1 LPVYIVT
8 YHGNIT
14 AIIHLMESFMTI
26 SHYIGGSAVAGTSGR
41 SQDVFNPAT
50 GKAIDVVPLASVS
63 EVNHAIENAAA
74 ALPNWANTPAAKRAQ
89 VMFNFRTLLR
99 DNLDEL
105 ATLVSSQHGKTF
117 DDAKGEVARGVEVVE
132 FACGIPHVLKGEYSP
147 QVAGGVDS
155 YSMRQPVGVVA
166 GITPFNFP
174 AMVPMWMFPMAL
186 ATGNTFVLK
195 PSERDPGA
203 SMLIAKLLS
212 EAGLPD
218 GVFNVIHGDKEAV
231 DAILDHPEIAAI
243 SFVGSTPIGKYIY
256 SRGCANGKRVQA
268 LCGAKNHMII
278 MPDADM
284 DQAVDAAMG
293 AAFGSAGER
302 CMAISAVLAVG
313 DETADRFVNALAPK
327 VRALKIGQYD
337 EAGVEMGPV
346 ITADA
351 KARIEGYINAGEA
364 DGAKVVVDGRGL
376 KLQGY
381 EDGFFVGGTV
391 LDHVTPDMSVYRDE
405 IFGPVLS
412 VLRPT
417 SYEQARQ
424 LVMDHEYG
432 NGTAI
437 FTRDGD
443 AARDFANNVNV
454 GMVGVNV
461 PIPVP
466 VAYHSFG
473 GWKASMFGDHAMHG
487 MEGVRFY
494 TKLKTVTAR
503 WPSGI
508 KEGAVFNFHAGSDT

>member
-1 LPVYIVT
+1 MT
-8 YHGNIT
+8 
-14 AIIHLMESFMTI
+14 LM
-26 SHYIGGSAVAGTSGR
+26 HYIGGAETAGTSGR
-41 SQDVFNPAT
+41 QQDVFNPAT
-50 GKAIDVVPLASVS
+50 GAAITAVPLASTA
-63 EVNHAIENAAA
+63 EVGNAVAAAAA
-74 ALPNWANTPAAKRAQ
+74 ALPGWASTPPARRAQ
-89 VMFNFRTLLR
+89 VMFNFRDLIKS
-99 DNLDEL
+99 NLDEL
-105 ATLVSSQHGKTF
+105 ATQISSQHGKTF
-117 DDAKGEVARGVEVVE
+117 DDAKGEIARGIEVVE
-132 FACGIPHVLKGEYSP
+132 FACGIPHALKGEYSP
-147 QVAGGVDS
+147 QVAGNVDS
-155 YSMRQPVGVVA
+155 FSMRQPVGVVA

-186 ATGNTFVLK
+186 ACGNTFVLK

-203 SMLIAKLLS
+203 PMMLARLLS
-212 EAGLPD
+212 EAGLPE
-218 GVFNVIHGDKEAV
+218 GCFNVVHGDKEAV
-231 DAILDHPEIAAI
+231 DAILDHPDVAAI
-243 SFVGSTPIGKYIY
+243 SFVGSTAIGKYIY
-256 SRGCANGKRVQA
+256 SRGCTNGKRVQA

-293 AAFGSAGER
+293 AAYGSAGER

-313 DETADRFVNALAPK
+313 DDTADRFVNQLAPK

-337 EAGVEMGPV
+337 EPGVEMGPV
-346 ITADA
+346 ITAES
-351 KARIEGYINAGEA
+351 KARIEGYIDQGEK
-364 DGAKVVVDGRGL
+364 DGADVVVDGRGL

-381 EDGFFVGGTV
+381 EDGFFVGGT
-391 LDHVTPDMSVYRDE
+391 LIDRVTPDMSVYRDE

-412 VLRPT
+412 VLRPQ
-417 SYEQARQ
+417 SYDEARQ

-443 AARDFANNVNV
+443 AARDFATSINI

-473 GWKASMFGDHAMHG
+473 GWKASMFGDHSIHG

-494 TKLKTVTAR
+494 TRLKTVTAR

-508 KEGAVFNFHAGSDT
+508 KEGAVFNFSAGSEVQ